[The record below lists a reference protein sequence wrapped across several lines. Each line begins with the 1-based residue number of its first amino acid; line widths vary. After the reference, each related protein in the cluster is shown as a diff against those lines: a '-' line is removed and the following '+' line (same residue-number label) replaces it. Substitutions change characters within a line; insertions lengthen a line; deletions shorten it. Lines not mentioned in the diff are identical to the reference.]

1 MKGIVPE
8 ENFIEVTKLPKNIA
22 STILDA
28 WLTDSKRKL
37 TEQQASLVINAFDQ
51 TPLPL
56 FLKLSFDQATKWK
69 SYQHI
74 DSISLERNV
83 KDSINNLFADL
94 ERMHGKLLVSHS
106 LGLIT
111 SSKYGLSD
119 AEIDDI
125 LSIDDV
131 VLNDVYQYW
140 VPPVRRI
147 PSLLWIRI
155 RNDLGSYIVYRGA
168 SGVLVNNW
176 YHRQFIETA
185 RERYYTLYIMTK
197 N

>member
-1 MKGIVPE
+1 M
-8 ENFIEVTKLPKNIA
+8 
-22 STILDA
+22 
-28 WLTDSKRKL
+28 
-37 TEQQASLVINAFDQ
+37 NAFDQ

-56 FLKLSFDQATKWK
+56 FLKLSFDQATRWK

-74 DSISLERNV
+74 DSISLEKNV
-83 KDSINNLFADL
+83 KDSINRLFTDL

-111 SSKYGLSD
+111 ASKYGLSD

-125 LSIDDV
+125 LSIDDE

-168 SGVLVNNW
+168 SGVSVNNW

-185 RERYYTLYIMTK
+185 RERYVL
-197 N
+197 